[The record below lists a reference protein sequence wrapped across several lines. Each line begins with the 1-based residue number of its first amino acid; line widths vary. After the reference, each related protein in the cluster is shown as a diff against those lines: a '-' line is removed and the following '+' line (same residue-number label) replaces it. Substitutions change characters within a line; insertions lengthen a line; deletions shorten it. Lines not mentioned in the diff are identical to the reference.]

1 MRRKINQS
9 KLTQRRKLVDKGI
22 KIVIIAIFYVQE
34 DWTSQID
41 MEDIKDEN
49 WTCRDESYNI

>member
-1 MRRKINQS
+1 MRRKINQL

-34 DWTSQID
+34 D
-41 MEDIKDEN
+41 
-49 WTCRDESYNI
+49 

>member
-1 MRRKINQS
+1 MRRKINQL

-41 MEDIKDEN
+41 MEDIKDQN